1 MLRNHFRTSI
11 ERLVGSGS
19 EAGATNMDGCSVQY
33 AENSVSDVVPR
44 INGGAVMEERSPL
57 NDAMD
62 CSHVS
67 G

>member
-1 MLRNHFRTSI
+1 
-11 ERLVGSGS
+11 
-19 EAGATNMDGCSVQY
+19 MDGCSVQY

>member
-1 MLRNHFRTSI
+1 
-11 ERLVGSGS
+11 
-19 EAGATNMDGCSVQY
+19 MDGCSVQY

-44 INGGAVMEERSPL
+44 INGGAVIEERSPL

-67 G
+67 ELGAGDCSQAVL